1 MIGSTTK
8 MGFPT
13 TAPGSAATIT
23 LLALTGEPSITA
35 KRINLILKTSAAS
48 GTLGLD
54 FTALLDN
61 GTTYRSWT
69 SYTHP
74 STTETTYFIAVPQGV
89 VGIKVQYTNS
99 AAVLT
104 TWEGSISV
112 DYDQFGSP

>member
-1 MIGSTTK
+1 MNTTTTK
-8 MGFPT
+8 MGFPA
-13 TAPGSAATIT
+13 APGSAATIS
-23 LLALTGEPSITA
+23 LLALTGQAASTA
-35 KRINLILKTSAAS
+35 KRISIMLKASAAS

-54 FTALLDN
+54 FTALLDG

-74 STTETTYFIAVPQGV
+74 STTETVYLVAVPLGV

-104 TWEGSISV
+104 VWEGSSGV
-112 DYDQFGSP
+112 EGASP

>member
-1 MIGSTTK
+1 MNTTSTK
-8 MGFPT
+8 MGFPA
-13 TAPGSAATIT
+13 TAPGSGATIT
-23 LLALTGEPSITA
+23 LLALTGQAASTA
-35 KRINLILKTSAAS
+35 KRISLILKSSAAS

-74 STTETTYFIAVPQGV
+74 ATTETTYFVAVPLGV

-104 TWEGSISV
+104 TWEGSLAV
-112 DYDQFGSP
+112 DYFESAAP